1 MSFEFLS
8 DEWFEAV
15 EALDA
20 PPVPVALKDVAVNVV
35 VTRGDAADIEIHL
48 AGGRMHRGPAAG
60 APTTITAPYDV
71 AKALFVQRD
80 QQAAMQ
86 AFMSGQIK
94 VTGDMTPLMMANA
107 TPPTPEQQ
115 AYADRILD
123 LTSGTG
129 ET

>member
-20 PPVPVALKDVAVNVV
+20 PPVPAALTDVAVNVV
-35 VTRGDAADIEIHL
+35 VTRDDGDDIEIHL
-48 AGGRMHRGPAAG
+48 AGGRMHRGLAEG

-123 LTSGTG
+123 LTAGAG
-129 ET
+129 ER